1 MSNSQKITQMPTA
14 TLPLSGSELVP
25 IVQTGNNVSVSAFNL
40 AAASGLAYQGLWN
53 ASTNNPTLTS
63 SVGTRGYYYIVSTA
77 GSTNLNGITT
87 WNVGDWAIFSNT
99 GVWQRIAGGIGT
111 SLSITNDTSSNTA
124 YNLSMVNATSG
135 YASNLFVDSPNLTF
149 NPSVGGGGPFSGA
162 LHTPSLYVS
171 GYLIIGDTGSTVLS
185 GWEAYPDGYLV
196 SYKSNVGA
204 GTYDRSMVTNPS
216 NWLGIGVNG
225 ASLEEPPVYAPLYV
239 QSTTANPQ
247 FMIANGTDAANGLN
261 FYVDGSQN
269 ATILNYNNASLGFGN
284 NNAVKLTMDTYGNL
298 NQVIPSS
305 NIHGAIQEVY
315 YRFVNSSGTSLVN
328 FNAYDGSIIGGPSG
342 SGYLE
347 INMNNGSNDQAN
359 FLSIG
364 YNGQFG
370 FNQNWGTYGQV
381 FMSNGTAS
389 PPVWINVGSLPSIRA
404 GKTEITPIEDVSWMN
419 KLTPVSYYRLKQN
432 DKGEY
437 TDEAELEIDFGLIA
451 EDVEPINP
459 DMCFYKDG
467 KLAGVRYFQ
476 LIAPLLKKVQDLE
489 ARLAAV
495 EGK

>member
-149 NPSVGGGGPFSGA
+149 NPSVGSGGPFSGA

-171 GYLIIGDTGSTVLS
+171 GYLILGDTGITVLS
-185 GWEAYPDGYLV
+185 GWEAYPDGFLV
-196 SYKSNVGA
+196 FYKSNVGA
-204 GTYDRSMVTNPS
+204 GTYDRSIVTNPS
-216 NWLGIGVNG
+216 NWLGVGVDG
-225 ASLEEPPVYAPLYV
+225 GGQEEPPVYAPLYV

-261 FYVDGSQN
+261 FHVDGSQN
-269 ATILNYNNASLGFGN
+269 ATILNYNNASLSFGN
-284 NNAVKLTMDTYGNL
+284 NNAVKLTINT
-298 NQVIPSS
+298 S
-305 NIHGAIQEVY
+305 GAIGIGASPSY
-315 YRFVNSSGTSLVN
+315 GTAGQVLAS
-328 FNAYDGSIIGGPSG
+328 
-342 SGYLE
+342 
-347 INMNNGSNDQAN
+347 NGS
-359 FLSIG
+359 S
-364 YNGQFG
+364 
-370 FNQNWGTYGQV
+370 
-381 FMSNGTAS
+381 S
-389 PPVWINVGSLPSIRA
+389 PAYWANVGSLPSLKEMKANVTSIDNV
-404 GKTEITPIEDVSWMN
+404 KWINELN
-419 KLTPVSYYRLKQN
+419 PVSYNKRIQDDQGN
-432 DKGEY
+432 Y
-437 TDEAELEIDFGLIA
+437 TDAAQPEKEFGLIA
-451 EDVEPINP
+451 EEVEAVNSE
-459 DMCFYKDG
+459 MCYYKDG
-467 KLAGVRYFQ
+467 KLAGVNYLQF
-476 LIAPLLKKVQDLE
+476 IAPLLKKVQDLE